1 MKASSKPK
9 NVAKLK
15 WILTVVKFFLSQA
28 KKFFDQVVSERAGAG
43 LRGWKQAKRVLL
55 EIFN

>member
-9 NVAKLK
+9 NVAELK
-15 WILTVVKFFLSQA
+15 WILTVVKKFLSQA
-28 KKFFDQVVSERAGAG
+28 KKVFDQVVSERAGAR

>member
-15 WILTVVKFFLSQA
+15 WILTVVKFFLSRA
-28 KKFFDQVVSERAGAG
+28 KKVFDQVVSERAGAR